1 MPSFVLLQ
9 PDALAAA
16 LLCVL
21 ALHRTMGSI
30 GRSMNVFLQAV
41 PPELLPLLEQRLW
54 KARRLQSVVSI
65 AKERFWALDKASTV
79 GSMHVIIRV

>member
-1 MPSFVLLQ
+1 
-9 PDALAAA
+9 
-16 LLCVL
+16 
-21 ALHRTMGSI
+21 
-30 GRSMNVFLQAV
+30 MNVFLQAV